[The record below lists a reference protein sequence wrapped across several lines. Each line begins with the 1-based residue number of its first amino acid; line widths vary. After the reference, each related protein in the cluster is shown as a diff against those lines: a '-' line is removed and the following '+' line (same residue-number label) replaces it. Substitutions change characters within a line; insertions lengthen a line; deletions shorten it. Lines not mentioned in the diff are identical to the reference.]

1 MCQAIPR
8 KVLEAAADGGR
19 VRVDLD
25 GEPTWVEAASLSG
38 LQPGEYVV
46 VYAGQALERMDTSE
60 AEEMLDWYANL
71 EQMLADAAA

>member
-8 KVLEAAADGGR
+8 KVLETDATGSRA
-19 VRVDLD
+19 RVDLD
-25 GEPTWVEAASLSG
+25 GEPTWVEAASLPG
-38 LQPGEYVV
+38 LQIGEYVV
-46 VYAGQALERMDTSE
+46 VYAGQALERMETAE